1 MTVPSPT
8 LTQTPSLASDI
19 AHVARVLSAE
29 HYPNGERAALR
40 RWAPGQPVPLAFY
53 RLWLR
58 HLGRELPPEPQ
69 TEAWMALTWGL
80 ATAGPDSH
88 DPKRPWGQSLAES
101 GYSEGRLERLLSAPE
116 GVRLDL
122 YMNAVRFLT
131 AKGEHFDWSEAAQF
145 LLTQDPSKRDGLNR
159 RIAAAYFLRPLPQD

>member
-1 MTVPSPT
+1 MTEPSPT
-8 LTQTPSLASDI
+8 PAQTPSRAPDI
-19 AHVARVLSAE
+19 APIARMMGAQ

-40 RWAPGQPVPLAFY
+40 RWAPGQPIPLAFY

-58 HLGRELPPEPQ
+58 HLGRELPPESQ

-88 DPKRPWGQSLAES
+88 DPKRPWGQALAES
-101 GYSEGRLERLLSAPE
+101 GFSEGRLERLLYAPE
-116 GVRLDL
+116 EVRLDL
-122 YMNAVRFLT
+122 YMSAVRFLA
-131 AKGEHFDWSEAAQF
+131 AKGERFDWSEAARF

-159 RIAAAYFLRPLPQD
+159 RIANSYYSPLPQV